1 MATREE
7 IIAELRRVNERLD
20 ALAPAILA
28 RPETPLPEGTW
39 TVHDAVCH
47 LAADGNAVPR
57 FLHRVEVI
65 DQGLPL
71 RPPGWTPAVM
81 DAENEENIAKRKG
94 LPITDVLKE
103 IREAMDAD
111 IERVKGL
118 DEALLLRDI
127 PNFRGEIG
135 PASDQLKN
143 TTSGHPHN
151 HINDIERALATP
163 SS

>member
-1 MATREE
+1 M
-7 IIAELRRVNERLD
+7 
-20 ALAPAILA
+20 
-28 RPETPLPEGTW
+28 
-39 TVHDAVCH
+39 HDAVCH

-94 LPITDVLKE
+94 LPVTDVLKE
-103 IREAMDAD
+103 IRDAMDAD
-111 IERVKGL
+111 IERVRGI
-118 DEALLLRDI
+118 DDTLLAREM
-127 PNFRGEIG
+127 PNFRGVVM

-143 TTSGHPHN
+143 TTSGHPHA
-151 HINDIERALATP
+151 HIDDIEKALG
-163 SS
+163 

>member
-1 MATREE
+1 MATRDE
-7 IIAELRRVNERLD
+7 IIAELQRVNARID
-20 ALAPAILA
+20 ALTPRILA
-28 RPETPLPEGTW
+28 HPEAPLPEGTW

-57 FLHRVEVI
+57 FLHRVELI
-65 DQGLPL
+65 DAGLPL

-94 LPITDVLKE
+94 LPITDVLRE
-103 IREAMDAD
+103 IRQAMEAD

-118 DEALLLRDI
+118 DEALLLREM
-127 PNFRGEIG
+127 PNFRGEIT

-151 HINDIERALATP
+151 HINDIETAL
-163 SS
+163 S

>member
-7 IIAELRRVNERLD
+7 VIAELQRVNARIE
-20 ALAPAILA
+20 ALTPQILA
-28 RPETPLPEGTW
+28 RPDARLPEGTW

-57 FLHRVEVI
+57 FLTRIERM

-71 RPPGWTPAVM
+71 RPEGWTPAMM
-81 DAENEENIAKRKG
+81 DAENEVNLAKRKG

-103 IREAMDAD
+103 IRDAMDAD

-118 DEALLLRDI
+118 DEALWSREL
-127 PNFRGEIG
+127 PNFRGVVT
-135 PASDQLKN
+135 PASEQLKG
-143 TTSGHPHN
+143 TTSGHPHT
-151 HINDIERALATP
+151 HIDDIEKAL
-163 SS
+163 S

>member
-1 MATREE
+1 MATRDE
-7 IIAELRRVNERLD
+7 IIAELQRVNARIE
-20 ALAPAILA
+20 ALTPKILA
-28 RPETPLPEGTW
+28 RPDAPLPEGTW

-57 FLHRVEVI
+57 FLHRVELI
-65 DQGLPL
+65 DANMPL
-71 RPPGWTPAVM
+71 RPPGWTPAMM
-81 DAENEENIAKRKG
+81 DAQNEENIAKRKG

-103 IREAMDAD
+103 IHEAMDAD

-118 DEALLLRDI
+118 DEALWSREI
-127 PNFRGEIG
+127 PNFRGVVG

-151 HINDIERALATP
+151 HIDEIERAL
-163 SS
+163 S

>member
-7 IIAELRRVNERLD
+7 IIAELQRVNQRMD
-20 ALAPAILA
+20 ALTPKILA
-28 RPETPLPEGTW
+28 RPEAPLPEGTW

-57 FLHRVEVI
+57 FLTRIERI
-65 DQGLPL
+65 DAGLPL
-71 RPPGWTPAVM
+71 RPEGWTPAMM
-81 DAENEENIAKRKG
+81 DVENEDNIAKRKG

-103 IREAMDAD
+103 IRDAMDAD

-118 DEALLLRDI
+118 DEALWSREM
-127 PNFRGEIG
+127 PNFRGVVM

-143 TTSGHPHN
+143 TTSGHPHT
-151 HINDIERALATP
+151 HIDDIEKALT
-163 SS
+163 